1 MAMPSFPSTF
11 ASWWLNFTTPLIVL
25 IYPIRIHGPSYFTHI
40 VVCVTLSVAAVIL
53 AASPFLPMQL
63 VIVMAVVVGTSTV
76 FFPLIAVIAS
86 SACASGLVTY
96 VVWTSV
102 SQQYTYFHLG
112 VGVVALLTAAATLA
126 SRRLFDNWQM
136 LYCPIIGGY
145 LIASAAGC
153 QWLEEEEWAKN
164 VRCSGARQCL
174 LTVRDEAL
182 MTDLRLT
189 RVVCRWKRVS
199 DIGFGRRPILRP
211 FTRHHRDSRL
221 AWRGTEKRK
230 PTGAKA
236 SCRLP
241 CCMNI
246 VEGVEAGLSQEA
258 RDRLCI
264 EYFPTDLSSFLYH
277 FDNYN
282 FAESNSVE
290 S

>member
-136 LYCPIIGGY
+136 WWVWVISAGGS
-145 LIASAAGC
+145 LVLHLRKK
-153 QWLEEEEWAKN
+153 WLLRLEEEEWAKN
-164 VRCSGARQCL
+164 IDPCCLQMEESERYWIRATADIATVHAASPRQQ
-174 LTVRDEAL
+174 
-182 MTDLRLT
+182 T
-189 RVVCRWKRVS
+189 RVAGTLRSAS
-199 DIGFGRRPILRP
+199 DRCKSELQTPLLHEYRGR
-211 FTRHHRDSRL
+211 
-221 AWRGTEKRK
+221 G
-230 PTGAKA
+230 
-236 SCRLP
+236 
-241 CCMNI
+241 
-246 VEGVEAGLSQEA
+246 
-258 RDRLCI
+258 
-264 EYFPTDLSSFLYH
+264 
-277 FDNYN
+277 
-282 FAESNSVE
+282 
-290 S
+290 

>member
-63 VIVMAVVVGTSTV
+63 VIVMAVVAGTSTV

-86 SACASGLVTY
+86 SACASGLITY

-153 QWLEEEEWAKN
+153 QWWVWVTSAGGSLVLHLRKKWLLRLEEEEWAKN
-164 VRCSGARQCL
+164 MEESERYWIRATADIATAHSRSPRQQ
-174 LTVRDEAL
+174 
-182 MTDLRLT
+182 T
-189 RVVCRWKRVS
+189 RVAGYREQKTDRS
-199 DIGFGRRPILRP
+199 KSELQTPLLREYRGR
-211 FTRHHRDSRL
+211 
-221 AWRGTEKRK
+221 G
-230 PTGAKA
+230 
-236 SCRLP
+236 
-241 CCMNI
+241 
-246 VEGVEAGLSQEA
+246 
-258 RDRLCI
+258 
-264 EYFPTDLSSFLYH
+264 
-277 FDNYN
+277 
-282 FAESNSVE
+282 
-290 S
+290 